1 MSMQC
6 SRCGRSLRRAAFTL
20 NRGGMVKR
28 YGPKC
33 AQMLAKNASKTGQ
46 MDLWEVVS

>member
-1 MSMQC
+1 MIC
-6 SRCGRSLRRAAFTL
+6 ARCGRHLRRAAFTL

-33 AQMLAKNASKTGQ
+33 ARLLAKKASESGQ
-46 MDLWEVVS
+46 MDLWEVS